1 MKFKK
6 ALLRLSLKE
15 FEMKFLTMFFLIGS
29 LAVGSL
35 RAADAPKE
43 NKDAADSSQPM
54 SETVKGQV
62 KEQLDIQKPPP
73 EINLDIQ
80 DIIESGTAQT
90 DHVLQEAKPIPSAE
104 DFDHYLTI
112 GSNQVLNPANPLI
125 PEPPLVTFYPG
136 LSKVA
141 SKRWE
146 FRVSD
151 QNGEMIKAIQGKG
164 VPPRKIEWNGVNEHG
179 EYITVGTLYSY
190 QFVTFDEHDN
200 SHTFPGDSFQLDA
213 LMYPQKGKTYIEFST
228 ERMFQSGTA
237 VVRPAMQGLWAR
249 AIDVI
254 RENSNHPLT
263 IEVYADDE
271 KSPLAEERRQAAV
284 DMVSDAT
291 NIPAVDIRHKVEK
304 ATDRGNVLR
313 LVLNAR

>member
-1 MKFKK
+1 M
-6 ALLRLSLKE
+6 
-15 FEMKFLTMFFLIGS
+15 
-29 LAVGSL
+29 
-35 RAADAPKE
+35 
-43 NKDAADSSQPM
+43 
-54 SETVKGQV
+54 

-73 EINLDIQ
+73 AIELDVQ

-112 GSNQVLNPANPLI
+112 GSNQVLSPAKPLI

-151 QNGEMIKAIQGKG
+151 QNGEMIKAIEGKG
-164 VPPRKIEWNGVNEHG
+164 VPPRKIEWNGVNENG
-179 EYITVGTLYSY
+179 QYITVGTLYSY
-190 QFVTFDEHDN
+190 QFITYDEHDN
-200 SHTFPGDSFQLDA
+200 SHTFPGESFQLDA
-213 LMYPQKGKTYIEFST
+213 LMYPQKGKTYIEFAT
-228 ERMFQSGTA
+228 ERLFQPDSATL
-237 VVRPAMQGLWAR
+237 RPSMQGLWDR
-249 AIDVI
+249 AVDVV

-263 IEVYADDE
+263 IEVYAVDE

-284 DMVSDAT
+284 DMMSDAT
-291 NIPAVDIRHKVEK
+291 NIPAVDIRHKVDR
-304 ATDRGNVLR
+304 ATDRGSVLR
-313 LVLNAR
+313 IVLDTHS